1 MSALPKYLVLW
12 FCYFSR
18 SDFFSLYFLTY
29 VLLEFLVLP
38 TLWSNVSPSMNLFFV
53 IWPSLLIHHIYAHS
67 RLCRTAARCCLFS
80 SRSQLTCGPNVQPM
94 LMLCDWS
101 LQVRAEIEN
110 IYTDL
115 KDGIYLMQLLELLS
129 GESLPRPNRGKMR
142 VHFLE
147 NNSKAITFLKSKV
160 SW

>member
-1 MSALPKYLVLW
+1 MELQARMLGYEICSISTVCFWLKQNKIMAEIHKGRL
-12 FCYFSR
+12 S
-18 SDFFSLYFLTY
+18 YFLMLLSNLLGCVMTY
-29 VLLEFLVLP
+29 KPNFSMVTMNSEFEKDHIKRLQEQRMFMQKK
-38 TLWSNVSPSMNLFFV
+38 TFTNWMNNIFFRNNV
-53 IWPSLLIHHIYAHS
+53 
-67 RLCRTAARCCLFS
+67 
-80 SRSQLTCGPNVQPM
+80 G
-94 LMLCDWS
+94 
-101 LQVRAEIEN
+101 AEIEN

-160 SW
+160 SR